1 MTFPYIL
8 TDSTLTVIVD
18 GTPRHVERTNAK
30 WDEIKDALSAPDTT
44 SDMMI
49 ALMEPVTA
57 VRNAISSN
65 GDIELR
71 GGVLFFKGQQV
82 HNALS
87 GRILDIVNEGF
98 DVLPWI
104 RFTENVYANPADFS
118 RDELYLF
125 LENANLPITSD
136 GCFLAYKNVS
146 QNYTDNYTKTMNN
159 AIGSTVQ
166 MPREQVDK
174 DRNNTCSVGLHFC
187 SKDYLSSYG
196 GASGHTMIVK
206 INPADVVSIP
216 SDYDNTKGR
225 TWKYE
230 VVGEIPFEGVHKYN
244 WSAIVDEEW
253 LCDVD
258 DEDWQWDD
266 DEHIEPVEQVAS
278 VVDNA
283 PSTKKR
289 FFGWIRNN

>member
-1 MTFPYIL
+1 
-8 TDSTLTVIVD
+8 
-18 GTPRHVERTNAK
+18 
-30 WDEIKDALSAPDTT
+30 
-44 SDMMI
+44 
-49 ALMEPVTA
+49 
-57 VRNAISSN
+57 
-65 GDIELR
+65 
-71 GGVLFFKGQQV
+71 
-82 HNALS
+82 
-87 GRILDIVNEGF
+87 
-98 DVLPWI
+98 
-104 RFTENVYANPADFS
+104 
-118 RDELYLF
+118 
-125 LENANLPITSD
+125 
-136 GCFLAYKNVS
+136 
-146 QNYTDNYTKTMNN
+146 
-159 AIGSTVQ
+159 